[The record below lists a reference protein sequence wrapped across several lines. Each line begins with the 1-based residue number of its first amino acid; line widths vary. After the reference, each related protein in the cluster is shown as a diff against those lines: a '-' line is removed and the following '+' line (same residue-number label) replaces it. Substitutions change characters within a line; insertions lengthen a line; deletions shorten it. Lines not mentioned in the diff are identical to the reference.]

1 MHGVTGRFRND
12 AFSDY
17 ALRPAVHAAATTNGG
32 AIGDGSRDTLI
43 RTRRRG
49 VEPQYQSNKE
59 SWDEYQRRH
68 CEWRGGACLGKPP
81 ENEGKSP
88 PLTPGQIA
96 TSVVLSIL
104 GGGPLEP
111 RPTGMGAEPGGAS
124 GVPLPSR
131 PATPMDTSPPPSR
144 PATPMDTSPPPSRP
158 ATPMDTSP
166 PPSRPATP
174 MDTSP
179 PPSRPATPMDTSP
192 PRSRSASPVSEQR
205 NLSPSS
211 ARRDSV
217 ESTHSSTRPKSAD
230 EANSPNQD
238 LNPEFVP
245 PGMRINEI
253 GFLEKK
259 AFPRVY
265 RVDSGLNRAAIL
277 EHGFEPSSHFGGI
290 KKMISGDALIVSET
304 LEGAR
309 AFGDSE
315 FGAGHYD
322 LYEIKTKGLEGAS
335 LKDNVYFN
343 TDFTARQLGRT
354 PSALKKMAPR
364 EVAEGALEFREAH
377 IDAAAGDPAR
387 IRLIERGMP
396 RPQTPPD
403 SDGSLGA
410 GRPQTPPDRG
420 RSLGVGRPQT
430 PPDRGRSLGVGRPQ
444 GPPDSDGSTD

>member
-17 ALRPAVHAAATTNGG
+17 ALRPAVHAAATMNGG

-124 GVPLPSR
+124 GVPL
-131 PATPMDTSPPPSR
+131 
-144 PATPMDTSPPPSRP
+144 PSRP

>member
-1 MHGVTGRFRND
+1 MHGVTGWIRND
-12 AFSDY
+12 SFSDY
-17 ALRPAVHAAATTNGG
+17 ALRPAVHAAAAANGG
-32 AIGDGSRDTLI
+32 ATGDDSRDTLI
-43 RTRRRG
+43 RARRRV

-59 SWDEYQRRH
+59 TWEEYQKRH
-68 CEWRGGACLGKPP
+68 CDWRTGGACPGKPP
-81 ENEGKSP
+81 KNEGESP
-88 PLTPGQIA
+88 PLTAGQFA

-104 GGGPLEP
+104 TGGPLEP
-111 RPTGMGAEPGGAS
+111 RPAGMGAEPGGAS
-124 GVPLPSR
+124 GVPL
-131 PATPMDTSPPPSR
+131 PSR

-387 IRLIERGMP
+387 IRLIERGVP

-403 SDGSLGA
+403 SDGS
-410 GRPQTPPDRG
+410 
-420 RSLGVGRPQT
+420 
-430 PPDRGRSLGVGRPQ
+430 
-444 GPPDSDGSTD
+444 TD